1 MSLHKMKLAKTIVV
15 TASYTDNGA
24 TDEVISSPATNP
36 VTNTNDEGAISI
48 TGTPEQNQ
56 LLTVNVTDPDGISTT
71 IIYVWK
77 ADGSVIAS
85 VTGNTYTLTQDEVG
99 KIITVAASYTDD
111 GQTSE
116 SITDTLATSIANVND
131 APVISGSPAAT
142 VAEDSAYTFTPTVT
156 DPDAGDTLTYTITNT
171 PPWATFVPAT
181 GTLSGTPANDDV
193 GTTAS
198 IVISVNDGTDTVALP
213 AFDLEVTN
221 VNDAPVISGS
231 PATTTA
237 EDPSP
242 YTFTPTVT
250 DPDAGDTLTYTITNT
265 PPWATFVPAT
275 GTLSGTPA
283 NDDVGT
289 TASIVISVNDGT
301 DTVALPAF
309 DLEVTNVNDAPV
321 ISGSP
326 ATTTAED
333 SPYTFTPDR
342 YRS

>member
-1 MSLHKMKLAKTIVV
+1 MYLEV
-15 TASYTDNGA
+15 T
-24 TDEVISSPATNP
+24 
-36 VTNTNDEGAISI
+36 
-48 TGTPEQNQ
+48 
-56 LLTVNVTDPDGISTT
+56 
-71 IIYVWK
+71 
-77 ADGSVIAS
+77 
-85 VTGNTYTLTQDEVG
+85 
-99 KIITVAASYTDD
+99 
-111 GQTSE
+111 
-116 SITDTLATSIANVND
+116 NVND
-131 APVISGSPAAT
+131 APVISGSPATTA
-142 VAEDSAYTFTPTVT
+142 AEDSAYTFTPTVT
-156 DPDAGDTLTYTITNT
+156 DPDAADTLTYTITNT

-231 PATTTA
+231 PATTAA
-237 EDPSP
+237 EDSP

-250 DPDAGDTLTYTITNT
+250 DPDATDTLTYTITNT

-309 DLEVTNVNDAPV
+309 DLEVTNVK
-321 ISGSP
+321 
-326 ATTTAED
+326 
-333 SPYTFTPDR
+333 
-342 YRS
+342 